1 MIHKLFFDGSEKAYG
16 FLLDGE
22 AHTYLHDEEVTT
34 IESESLALLAG
45 LKRASE
51 LQLQELEIIGD
62 SQVVLNQVLGVAK
75 ARGSTQRRINSE
87 IRAYLDLI
95 PHFRINWVPRHLNKA
110 DDISRPP
117 D

>member
-22 AHTYLHDEEVTT
+22 AHTYLHDEDVST

-51 LQLQELEIIGD
+51 LQLQQLEIIGD
-62 SQVVLNQVLGVAK
+62 SQVVLNQVLGSAK
-75 ARGSTQRRINSE
+75 VRGKRQRLINSE

-95 PHFRINWVPRHLNKA
+95 PQFQINWVPRHLNEA
-110 DDISRPP
+110 DQISRPP